1 MTAIIITLALVISI
15 TINVLLFTRKKSPST
30 ITPNRSVRS
39 TILAGIKNVSELA
52 TIRESF
58 QSIVS
63 YSGGV
68 KIPFLNMNFPGTTR
82 KFMLKYYGTIVC
94 ACDLS
99 KAQVSERFDGDKV
112 IISLPHSEITD
123 VYADVNSFEVYDQSA
138 GIFTSVKLEDQNREI
153 QADLQKVKIN
163 ELQKGILAHS
173 DENVRKILT
182 SVAASTGVQA
192 EIVFT
197 ENQQQMLTG
206 EKILQIDAHSS
217 ASSTSSTNSS
227 LGQDNNTI
235 TLNPV

>member
-1 MTAIIITLALVISI
+1 MTAIIITLALIISI
-15 TINVLLFTRKKSPST
+15 TINVLLFTRKKENHAN
-30 ITPNRSVRS
+30 PNRSVRS

-52 TIRESF
+52 TVRESF

-68 KIPFLNMNFPGTTR
+68 KIPFLNMNIPGTTR

-99 KAQVSERFDGDKV
+99 KAQVSERFDDNKV

-123 VYADVNSFEVYDQSA
+123 IYADVNSFEVYDQSA

-153 QADLQKVKIN
+153 QADLHKVKTS
-163 ELQKGILAHS
+163 ELEKGILAHS
-173 DENVRKILT
+173 DENVKKILT

-192 EIVFT
+192 EIIFT
-197 ENQQQMLTG
+197 ETPAQQALTNSANNHDV
-206 EKILQIDAHSS
+206 LQIEA
-217 ASSTSSTNSS
+217 NIK
-227 LGQDNNTI
+227 Q
-235 TLNPV
+235 